1 MTPSNVPDGVAAAT
15 MGRDMSVRPSPNGRN
30 GARDGRGRFAKGN
43 PGGPGNPFARRVAR
57 IKSLIVDAV
66 SDDDLRA
73 VVAMLVER
81 AKGGDVAAAREIL
94 NRLVGR
100 PAAATDPEQREL
112 EERRLEL
119 RDRQVEATEGRLLLR
134 I

>member
-1 MTPSNVPDGVAAAT
+1 
-15 MGRDMSVRPSPNGRN
+15 MSIRPSPNGRN